1 MKIKCSITSIFL
13 LLLLLVLPCISRAR
27 AGSEVTEPEI
37 YEIDYRGPE
46 THSSA
51 LPPPG
56 GRSHG
61 RPFIPGDQ
69 AAMAARN
76 SKGNGENAKKIHG

>member
-1 MKIKCSITSIFL
+1 MEIKRSVTSIFL
-13 LLLLLVLPCISRAR
+13 LLLLLVLPRGRCQVA
-27 AGSEVTEPEI
+27 EPDI
-37 YEIDYRGPE
+37 FEIDYRGPE

-61 RPFIPGDQ
+61 RPFIHGDQ
-69 AAMAARN
+69 AAARN
-76 SKGNGENAKKIHG
+76 SNGNRQNAKKIHG

>member
-1 MKIKCSITSIFL
+1 MEFKSTIISSFL
-13 LLLLLVLPCISRAR
+13 LFLLVLPHTSRGR
-27 AGSEVTEPEI
+27 YESERDSEI

-56 GRSHG
+56 RGRSHG
-61 RPFIPGDQ
+61 RPSINTLNVMSSSPKSKLDQ
-69 AAMAARN
+69 Q
-76 SKGNGENAKKIHG
+76 NAKKIHG